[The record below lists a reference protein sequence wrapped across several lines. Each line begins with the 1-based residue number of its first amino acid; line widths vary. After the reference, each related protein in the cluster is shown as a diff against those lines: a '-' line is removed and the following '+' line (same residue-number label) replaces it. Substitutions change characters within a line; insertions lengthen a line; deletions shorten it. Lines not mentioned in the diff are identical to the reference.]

1 MLNFFQQQME
11 YRGRTAADP
20 AVLGATSA
28 PVLVLHG
35 ADTKPYA
42 TASAR
47 YVADHMPNAR
57 IHVIPGAGHAAP
69 LTHPEAIA
77 EALTE
82 FFAPAQKR
90 A

>member
-1 MLNFFQQQME
+1 ME